1 MAHWVFQVQHVQQDA
16 GQHQQQ
22 CQGQQAILQGSSISS
37 VNEAWVPSFSPP
49 RSENVVCQSGA
60 HYALLKDSQ

>member
-22 CQGQQAILQGSSISS
+22 RQGQRPLLQG
-37 VNEAWVPSFSPP
+37 E
-49 RSENVVCQSGA
+49 G
-60 HYALLKDSQ
+60 